1 MWGSHDLVSIF
12 LQAWNIIT
20 DYFRKEKSTS
30 LVIQILI
37 MLLLIN
43 ILYSLII
50 FITLLEN
57 CSQKQKGKQLD

>member
-1 MWGSHDLVSIF
+1 MWGLQDLVSIF

>member
-12 LQAWNIIT
+12 LQAWNVIT

>member
-1 MWGSHDLVSIF
+1 MWSSHDLVSIF